1 MGGGLA
7 VVGAVVDEEDAAWVG
22 DSGGGECVSV
32 GVGVG
37 FVLAE
42 AGGVE
47 GVRCANKPKPTKGY
61 GKLPPGAGLGDRL
74 HTVPRG
80 SISDHAIRVCS
91 FRRRSDSDSAATPA
105 RARDADAALVVAVAC
120 VKDPSMDLVAGAC
133 SFRRETGFDALVD
146 EIPCFA
152 TDVRD
157 ALIRR
162 RVSFRPHTSGA
173 IL

>member
-1 MGGGLA
+1 MLLKNRNLIGILSNIFNA
-7 VVGAVVDEEDAAWVG
+7 IDNVV
-22 DSGGGECVSV
+22 
-32 GVGVG
+32 
-37 FVLAE
+37 
-42 AGGVE
+42 
-47 GVRCANKPKPTKGY
+47 VRPSLIVR